1 MSASKMRHPIVIAIL
16 AAIRLGASFVVG
28 CFTICV
34 ITTLVRPTIFRDVAT
49 LGEIRGVSKYQCVF
63 GCGFYVRYLF

>member
-1 MSASKMRHPIVIAIL
+1 MRHPIVIAIL
-16 AAIRLGASFVVG
+16 AAIRLGASFVEG
-28 CFTICV
+28 CFTIFV

-63 GCGFYVRYLF
+63 GCGFYVCYLF